1 MMRIFKALL
10 FVILLG
16 SFSAPSSGQTLISSE
31 FKGML
36 TQAQLVLQY
45 GPLIQNGVRMYKI
58 TYATLDVF
66 GQPDTASGLLVVPIR
81 PGFTL
86 PLLCYQHGTLDG
98 PNDAPSNLQGGY
110 QLAVVFGGL
119 GYVTAA
125 PDLLG
130 IGTSRGFHPYIHA
143 ESTASASLDMLRAS
157 KQYASE
163 NGLSLNDQLFIT
175 GYSQGGFSAMALYKD
190 IQENH
195 GAEFTVTAAAPMSG
209 PYSVSGVMRDAILSD
224 DVYLY
229 PAYVPNTLLSF
240 NYVYGLYSSTQEY
253 LKEPYATWADN
264 YFNRQITLSTLNA
277 MLIAQLTAD
286 FGASVPRHMLQDS
299 VVAAV
304 IAQPDHPVNLALAD
318 NDVHD
323 WTPQS
328 PTRMFYCQADDQV
341 PYRNSVVA
349 DSIMNLNGAPNVM
362 AIDVNPAADHGGCV
376 QPATINT
383 ALFFGQY
390 QSITMTSSTSGPVLL
405 EGVQVSPNPAGA
417 FFRVEHA
424 PVDALVEVFDNT
436 GRRLRS
442 GRIQSSAHAVQTSDL
457 ARGLY
462 HVRITSPQGNWY
474 GKVMVQQ

>member
-1 MMRIFKALL
+1 
-10 FVILLG
+10 
-16 SFSAPSSGQTLISSE
+16 
-31 FKGML
+31 
-36 TQAQLVLQY
+36 
-45 GPLIQNGVRMYKI
+45 
-58 TYATLDVF
+58 
-66 GQPDTASGLLVVPIR
+66 
-81 PGFTL
+81 
-86 PLLCYQHGTLDG
+86 
-98 PNDAPSNLQGGY
+98 
-110 QLAVVFGGL
+110 
-119 GYVTAA
+119 
-125 PDLLG
+125 
-130 IGTSRGFHPYIHA
+130 
-143 ESTASASLDMLRAS
+143 
-157 KQYASE
+157 
-163 NGLSLNDQLFIT
+163 
-175 GYSQGGFSAMALYKD
+175 
-190 IQENH
+190 
-195 GAEFTVTAAAPMSG
+195 MSG

-224 DVYLY
+224 NVYLY

-253 LKEPYATWADN
+253 LKEPYATMADN

-286 FGASVPRHMLQDS
+286 FGASIPRHMLQDS
-299 VVAAV
+299 IVAAV

-362 AIDVNPAADHGGCV
+362 AFDVNPGADHGGCV

-390 QSITMTSSTSGPVLL
+390 QSITVTSSTPGPVLL
-405 EGVQVSPNPAGA
+405 EGVRVSPNPAGA

-424 PVDALVEVFDNT
+424 PVDALVELFDNT

-474 GKVMVQQ
+474 GKVMIQQ